1 MTNLSVE
8 KEISQASQPV
18 MDEQGNASSL
28 TLSTDKIGIGT
39 KEPTQQLTLGSGNIF
54 LPNAN
59 AGVDGN
65 LYFGGVTDTGQVGM
79 RLFGGK
85 ILDWQSGFIDVKA
98 GTPGDGLIFRVD
110 TEFGGREQMRI
121 NASGNVGLGVT
132 QPQEKLHV
140 AGNILATG
148 DIRLANAD
156 CAEDF
161 DIVDADQ
168 VEPGSV
174 MVLGEGG
181 KLSQSRLAY
190 DKCVAGVISGAG
202 DYKPGIVLDKQHAGQ
217 GRKPIGLVGK
227 VYCKVDATYGAIDFG
242 DLLTT
247 SPTCGHAMKAG
258 DPVKAFGAVLGKALR
273 SLSEGQSLIPILIA
287 LQ

>member
-1 MTNLSVE
+1 MPNLKVE
-8 KEISQASQPV
+8 REISKAAQPV
-18 MDEQGNASSL
+18 TDEKGNTSPL

-39 KEPTQQLTLGSGNIF
+39 QEPTQKLTLGSGNI
-54 LPNAN
+54 LMPNAV
-59 AGVDGN
+59 AGIDGN
-65 LYFGGVTDTGQVGM
+65 LYFGGTTDTGQVGM

-85 ILDWQSGFIDVKA
+85 IFDWQSGFIDVRA
-98 GTPGDGLIFRVD
+98 GAPGDGLIFRVD

-121 NASGNVGLGVT
+121 NASGNIGMGVT

-161 DIVDADQ
+161 DIVGSEQ

-181 KLSQSRLAY
+181 KLSQSQMAY

-202 DYKPGIVLDKQHAGQ
+202 DYRPGIVLDKQPVSN
-217 GRKPIGLVGK
+217 GRQPIGLMGK
-227 VYCKVDATYGAIDFG
+227 VYCKVDAEYGAIAVG

-247 SPTCGHAMKAG
+247 SPTCGHAMKAS
-258 DPVKAFGAVLGKALR
+258 DFTRTPGAVLGKALR
-273 SLSEGQSLIPILIA
+273 SLSQGQGLIPILIA

>member
-1 MTNLSVE
+1 MTNLRVE
-8 KEISQASQPV
+8 KELSQVAQPV
-18 MDEQGNASSL
+18 VDEKGNASPL

-39 KEPTQQLTLGSGNIF
+39 KNPTQQLTLGSGNIL
-54 LPNAN
+54 LPNAK

-65 LYFGGVTDTGQVGM
+65 LYLGGVTDTGQVGM

-110 TEFGGREQMRI
+110 TEYGGREQMRI

-156 CAEDF
+156 
-161 DIVDADQ
+161 
-168 VEPGSV
+168 
-174 MVLGEGG
+174 
-181 KLSQSRLAY
+181 
-190 DKCVAGVISGAG
+190 
-202 DYKPGIVLDKQHAGQ
+202 
-217 GRKPIGLVGK
+217 
-227 VYCKVDATYGAIDFG
+227 
-242 DLLTT
+242 
-247 SPTCGHAMKAG
+247 
-258 DPVKAFGAVLGKALR
+258 
-273 SLSEGQSLIPILIA
+273 
-287 LQ
+287 